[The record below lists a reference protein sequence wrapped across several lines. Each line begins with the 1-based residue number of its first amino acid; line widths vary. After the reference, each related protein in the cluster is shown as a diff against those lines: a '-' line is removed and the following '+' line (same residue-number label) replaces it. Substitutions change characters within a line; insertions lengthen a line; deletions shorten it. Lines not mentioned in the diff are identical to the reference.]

1 MTECINTQTFK
12 AKSTMMATMNM
23 PSTSAATAPR
33 DKSEPATT
41 TAKTATKTT
50 SSSAKNGLANEDID
64 TALFGSLNASVADSL
79 TDHIDTALKA
89 GVLTLPLMNDDTTNG
104 TVTGTRSE
112 KLLAALRNVYWRNVD
127 VFEVYAGRN
136 IFSVGM
142 YPPKRRRAIE
152 QLYNSDGDND
162 NDAKE
167 ASSSS
172 IKDKKSPLQD
182 VSASK
187 MNETANDTANNNS
200 KPSATSTNANANTS
214 NSNSNLYPTPD
225 QIPTAQEMADMT
237 NECEQLR
244 EQLWQVQRR
253 RNETV
258 HAMNQLEVAEQLAD
272 MASSSMQESM
282 DAEGNGIEQVHD
294 SVTAAVVGSE
304 GLEQLQ
310 ATGKEL
316 VEKLEQE
323 KRQRSDGDDENDD
336 DDDVEMLNAS
346 KKKKELT
353 LEERYQE
360 ERKTFSNPESL
371 ANVQRMIQEQ

>member
-1 MTECINTQTFK
+1 MTEYDYYYTKIQEVIDTSN
-12 AKSTMMATMNM
+12 MMATMNM
-23 PSTSAATAPR
+23 PSAAATAPQ
-33 DKSEPATT
+33 DESETAATTVTTKTTNTT
-41 TAKTATKTT
+41 TA
-50 SSSAKNGLANEDID
+50 SPKNGIANEDID
-64 TALFGSLNASVADSL
+64 TALFGSLNASMADTL
-79 TDHIDTALKA
+79 TDNIDKALKA
-89 GVLTLPLMNDDTTNG
+89 GVLTLPLMNDDTNNS
-104 TVTGTRSE
+104 RSE
-112 KLLAALRNVYWRNVD
+112 KLLTALCSVYWRNVD

-152 QLYNSDGDND
+152 QLYNSDDSDSDNQETPLSATK
-162 NDAKE
+162 N
-167 ASSSS
+167 
-172 IKDKKSPLQD
+172 KKSPLQD
-182 VSASK
+182 ISASK
-187 MNETANDTANNNS
+187 MNETTSDTSNSTNKPFADSTTDASNS
-200 KPSATSTNANANTS
+200 K
-214 NSNSNLYPTPD
+214 SNSNLYPTPE
-225 QIPTAQEMADMT
+225 QIPTAQQMVDMT
-237 NECEQLR
+237 AETESLR

-258 HAMNQLEVAEQLAD
+258 QAMNQLEVAEQLAD
-272 MASSSMQESM
+272 MASSSMQESTGE
-282 DAEGNGIEQVHD
+282 DGKGIEQVHD

-323 KRQRSDGDDENDD
+323 KRQRSDGDEDDD
-336 DDDVEMLNAS
+336 DDDVEMLNAA
-346 KKKKELT
+346 KKKKEWT